1 MPEIVNLEN
10 NRKTEA
16 CGQTVLPDR
25 SISIGRNIDGKCQNS
40 IIQMRHFGDFQI
52 FYFARYARKISL
64 TPFLVIFALCV
75 AQEKHSR
82 ESLAN

>member
-1 MPEIVNLEN
+1 MRKSPKLEN
-10 NRKTEA
+10 WNETF
-16 CGQTVLPDR
+16 
-25 SISIGRNIDGKCQNS
+25 
-40 IIQMRHFGDFQI
+40 FGDVQI

-82 ESLAN
+82 ESLANWQIESRADAIRIIIIV